1 MQITTP
7 VEVLFRVSSSALR
20 LFASTQVW
28 IFLEEVTRL
37 EATSCLHATW
47 KKTRAIEQTRLL
59 KSPFIPFVLMEL
71 VCCVVPTISTLSYH
85 HEVPYRYMPAHGNS
99 KRVYAQSTVIVQIH
113 GESHV
118 QERKCVRLYT
128 FSRQHFSQSLFMA
141 DGDSD
146 AAKPLRIGTR
156 GSPLALAQAY
166 ETRRRLQEQFDE
178 LKEDGMIEINVLK
191 TQGDMILDKSLMELG
206 GKGLFTK
213 ELDTALLGDEVDIC
227 VHSMKDV
234 PTWLPEGTILP
245 CTLPREDTNDAFI
258 YKDGSVKRIED
269 LPDNSVIG
277 TASLRRQ
284 AQLMAKNPTLKCVNF
299 RGNVQTRLRKLDDGV
314 VDATLLAIAGLK
326 RMNMQDCATSVL
338 EWDEM
343 LPAVAQGAIGI
354 QCRSD
359 DERSLRYIEALNDP
373 NTLTCVTCERA
384 FLEALDGNCKTPI
397 AGQARIIDGKL
408 KFRGLIAMPDGT
420 SKYETEV
427 EGDLE
432 NAHELGKSAG
442 EELKERAGDKFFEMM
457 VEMSPQQV
465 LGQLT
470 K

>member
-1 MQITTP
+1 MKFSSAISLLLVGTAAAFAPAP
-7 VEVLFRVSSSALR
+7 VSQRSSSAL
-20 LFASTQVW
+20 
-28 IFLEEVTRL
+28 
-37 EATSCLHATW
+37 
-47 KKTRAIEQTRLL
+47 
-59 KSPFIPFVLMEL
+59 
-71 VCCVVPTISTLSYH
+71 
-85 HEVPYRYMPAHGNS
+85 
-99 KRVYAQSTVIVQIH
+99 
-113 GESHV
+113 
-118 QERKCVRLYT
+118 
-128 FSRQHFSQSLFMA
+128 FMA
-141 DGDSD
+141 EEGEI
-146 AAKPLRIGTR
+146 KPLRIGTR

-166 ETRRRLQEQFDE
+166 ETRRRLIENFPE
-178 LKEDGMIEINVLK
+178 LEEDGAIEICVMK

-213 ELDTALLGDEVDIC
+213 ELDTALLGNEVDIC

-234 PTWLPEGTILP
+234 PTWLPEGTVLP
-245 CTLPREDTNDAFI
+245 CNLPREDTNDAFI
-258 YKDGSVKRIED
+258 TANGEIKKIAD

-284 AQLMAKNPTLKCVNF
+284 AQILAQNPTLKCVNF

-326 RMNMQDCATSVL
+326 RMEMQDCATAVL
-338 EWDEM
+338 DWDEM

-359 DERSLRYIEALNDP
+359 DERSLKYINALNHMD
-373 NTLTCVTCERA
+373 THVCVNCERA

-397 AGQARIIDGKL
+397 AGQARIVDGQIL
-408 KFRGLIAMPDGT
+408 FRGLIAMPDG
-420 SKYETEV
+420 SLKYETE
-427 EGDLE
+427 
-432 NAHELGKSAG
+432 KSGAIEDAVKIGREAG
-442 EELKERAGDKFFEMM
+442 EELKAQAGEKFFEMM

>member
-1 MQITTP
+1 MKFTASFFLCVGAVTAFAPQTPSGRVTT
-7 VEVLFRVSSSALR
+7 
-20 LFASTQVW
+20 
-28 IFLEEVTRL
+28 
-37 EATSCLHATW
+37 
-47 KKTRAIEQTRLL
+47 
-59 KSPFIPFVLMEL
+59 
-71 VCCVVPTISTLSYH
+71 
-85 HEVPYRYMPAHGNS
+85 AH
-99 KRVYAQSTVIVQIH
+99 
-113 GESHV
+113 
-118 QERKCVRLYT
+118 
-128 FSRQHFSQSLFMA
+128 FMA
-141 DGDSD
+141 DVEVE
-146 AAKPLRIGTR
+146 PLRIGTR

-166 ETRRRLQEQFDE
+166 ETRRRLQEQFPE
-178 LKEDGMIEINVLK
+178 LREDGAIEICVLK

-213 ELDTALLGDEVDIC
+213 ELDTALLSNQVDIC

-234 PTWLPEGTILP
+234 PTWLPEGTVLP
-245 CTLPREDTNDAFI
+245 CNLPREDTNDAFI

-269 LPDNSVIG
+269 LPDHSVIG

-326 RMNMQDCATSVL
+326 RMNMDGCATSVL

-359 DERSLRYIEALNDP
+359 DERSLKYIGALNHAE
-373 NTLTCVTCERA
+373 TKACVDCERA

-397 AGQARIIDGKL
+397 AGQARIVDGKIL
-408 KFRGLIAMPDGT
+408 FRGLIAMPDG
-420 SKYETEV
+420 SLKYETTSEGPV
-427 EGDLE
+427 EAAKDIGF
-432 NAHELGKSAG
+432 KAG
-442 EELKERAGDKFFEMM
+442 QELKERAGEKFFQMM

-465 LGQLT
+465 LGQIT

>member
-1 MQITTP
+1 
-7 VEVLFRVSSSALR
+7 
-20 LFASTQVW
+20 
-28 IFLEEVTRL
+28 
-37 EATSCLHATW
+37 
-47 KKTRAIEQTRLL
+47 
-59 KSPFIPFVLMEL
+59 
-71 VCCVVPTISTLSYH
+71 
-85 HEVPYRYMPAHGNS
+85 
-99 KRVYAQSTVIVQIH
+99 
-113 GESHV
+113 
-118 QERKCVRLYT
+118 
-128 FSRQHFSQSLFMA
+128 MA
-141 DGDSD
+141 DGEVQ
-146 AAKPLRIGTR
+146 PLRIGTR
-156 GSPLALAQAY
+156 GSPLAMAQAF
-166 ETRRRLQEQFDE
+166 ETRRRLQELFPE
-178 LKEDGMIEINVLK
+178 MNEDGAIEICVLK

-213 ELDTALLGDEVDIC
+213 ELDTALLEDEVDIC

-258 YKDGSVKRIED
+258 AGNKDIKTIAD
-269 LPDNSVIG
+269 LPDHSVIG

-284 AQLMAKNPTLKCVNF
+284 AQLMAQNPTLKCVNF

-326 RMNMQDCATSVL
+326 RMDMDGCATSVL

-359 DERSLRYIEALNDP
+359 DERSLKYILALNHEETKVAVD
-373 NTLTCVTCERA
+373 CERA

-397 AGQARIIDGKL
+397 AGQAKIVDGKVV
-408 KFRGLIAMPDGT
+408 FRGLIAMPDGT
-420 SKYETEV
+420 QKFEIES
-427 EGDLE
+427 EGEIAD
-432 NAHELGKSAG
+432 AAKIGRAAG
-442 EELKERAGDKFFEMM
+442 EALKAEAGDKFFEMM

-465 LGQLT
+465 LGQIT